1 MQIKVYPC
9 VITNPGARNER
20 EQLKT
25 KLNTMTGTI
34 RFYEK
39 DKVINVKADNPGH
52 SPPELKD
59 NLPVVKNICYHVDK
73 ILNF

>member
-1 MQIKVYPC
+1 MWSIYSGGMWSGCPAFV

-39 DKVINVKADNPGH
+39 DKGN
-52 SPPELKD
+52 
-59 NLPVVKNICYHVDK
+59 
-73 ILNF
+73 

>member
-39 DKVINVKADNPGH
+39 DKGN
-52 SPPELKD
+52 
-59 NLPVVKNICYHVDK
+59 
-73 ILNF
+73 